1 MAKYVKQ
8 VRYYGDNSSKNQPAN
23 LRAQDM
29 LRGYAFQ
36 ESQSS
41 PGANIVQLGIQTM
54 PGVKFTI
61 NTSPQ
66 PIVVGSTG
74 IYELNVDGLTMINKL
89 TFDNASLSKINDNT
103 NGYIIVDYIYEKE
116 EA

>member
-8 VRYYGDNSSKNQPAN
+8 IRYYGDGLAINQPAY

-36 ESQSS
+36 ENQNS
-41 PGANIVQLGIQTM
+41 GANIVQLGVQTM
-54 PGVKFTI
+54 PGIKFTI
-61 NTSPQ
+61 NTAPQ

-74 IYELNVDGLTMINKL
+74 IYELNVDGLTLINKL
-89 TFDNASLSKINDNT
+89 TFDNASLNKIKENN
-103 NGYIIVDYIYEKE
+103 NAYIIVDFVYEKE
-116 EA
+116 E